1 MKNRGV
7 RSSAGGW
14 IIAIM
19 LVVVPVACD
28 AQEDAAAAGD
38 GLTDAQLQAMI
49 DSLLPSISEAS
60 GLDVRRP
67 VQSSTQAREDAR
79 AFIEQQ
85 LEEELGTGELE
96 GTERAYKAFGL
107 LPDTLDLRSLLLEL
121 YTEQVV
127 GYYDPKTDQL
137 YVVDGVTAETAAPV
151 VAHELVHSLQ
161 DQHTDLEALIAGDR
175 GNDRQMAAQAAAEG
189 QATLVMIA
197 LQAAQT
203 TGRAIDP
210 AALPDLGPL
219 LGPAMEAENAQFP
232 VFRRAPRLIKRT
244 LIFPYMGGAAFVQ
257 ALLRSQ
263 PGTGPGVPFDEM
275 LPQSTEQVLEP
286 AEHFIGE
293 RDHPTDVELDQPT
306 GGWTTV
312 YTNTLG
318 QLETSILLTEHLG
331 EAAASAAQGWDGDR
345 FALMEGPQGA
355 EALVWYSVWD
365 DPASADRFAGTY
377 RRVLQQRADTR
388 GLVERMEVEGRP
400 VVRVVQAAGGTL
412 PDESAIPAV
421 VRLEERAS
429 L

>member
-7 RSSAGGW
+7 PSSMAGW
-14 IIAIM
+14 IMAVLL
-19 LVVVPVACD
+19 LVVVPAGCD
-28 AQEDAAAAGD
+28 AQEDAATAGD
-38 GLTDAQLQAMI
+38 GLTDTELEAMI

-60 GLDVRRP
+60 GLAVRRP
-67 VQSSTQAREDAR
+67 VQSSMQEREDAR

-137 YVVDGVTAETAAPV
+137 YVVDGVAAETAAPV

-175 GNDRQMAAQAAAEG
+175 GNDRQLAAQAAAEG

-219 LGPAMEAENAQFP
+219 LGPAMEAENSQFP

-263 PGTGPGVPFDEM
+263 PGTGPAVPFDEL

-286 AEHFIGE
+286 AEHFIGQ
-293 RDHPTDVELDQPT
+293 RDHPTDIELDQPA

-345 FALMEGPQGA
+345 YALMEGPGGD
-355 EALVWYSVWD
+355 EALIWYSVWD
-365 DPASADRFAGTY
+365 DSASADRFAVTY
-377 RRVLQQRADTR
+377 RRLLRQRAGTT

-400 VVRVVQAAGGTL
+400 VVKVVSVPAGMD
-412 PDESAIPAV
+412 PAEVPAPAV
-421 VRLEERAS
+421 TVLEERR
-429 L
+429 